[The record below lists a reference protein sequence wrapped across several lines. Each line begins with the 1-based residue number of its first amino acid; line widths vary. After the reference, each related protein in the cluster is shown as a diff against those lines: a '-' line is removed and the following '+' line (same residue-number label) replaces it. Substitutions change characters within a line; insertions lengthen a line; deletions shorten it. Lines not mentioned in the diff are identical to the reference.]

1 MHFGLIPIN
10 TGEMARPER
19 IAALAQKAEALGL
32 ESLWTFEHVLVPLQY
47 ESKYPYN
54 DSGKMNATPETPFI
68 DPLLALTYAAAH
80 TKRIRLGTG
89 VNILSQTNPMLLAK
103 QAASLDQ
110 LSGGRLILGLGVG
123 WLREEFQVLGAPFER
138 RGTRAD
144 DYIAAMK
151 KVWSGEVVE
160 HDSDFLHWHGFKSLP
175 MPAQRPHPPIV
186 IGGESPAA
194 LRRVARLGDGWFAV
208 GRKPERLAE
217 DIANVRKQARE
228 FGRDP
233 AKIEISLFWTR
244 PNEGPEV
251 IQNYARMGISRLIAP
266 WPMVDKSDPFAAA
279 EKLAEL
285 KKQVG

>member
-1 MHFGLIPIN
+1 MHFGMIPIN
-10 TGEMARPER
+10 VGDMARPER
-19 IAALAQKAEALGL
+19 ISALARKAEALGL

-54 DSGKMNATPETPFI
+54 ASGKMNATPDTPFI
-68 DPLLALTYAAAH
+68 DPLLALTFAAAH
-80 TKRIRLGTG
+80 TQRIRLGTG

-110 LSGGRLILGLGVG
+110 LSGGRLMLGLGVG
-123 WLREEFQVLGAPFER
+123 WLREEFQVMGAPFER
-138 RGTRAD
+138 RGARAD

-160 HDSDFLHWHGFKSLP
+160 HESGFLRWHGFKSLP
-175 MPAQRPHPPIV
+175 MPVQRPHPPLV

-194 LRRVARLGDGWFAV
+194 LRRVARFGDGWFAV
-208 GRKPERLAE
+208 GRKPEQLTV
-217 DIANVRKQARE
+217 DIAAIHRQARE
-228 FGRDP
+228 FSRDP
-233 AKIEISLFWTR
+233 SRIEISLFWTR
-244 PNEGPEV
+244 PHEGAEV
-251 IQNYARMGISRLIAP
+251 IRGYEKMGISRLIAP
-266 WPMVDKSDPFAAA
+266 WQMVDKTDPFAAA